1 MQIGRYKIHSIETGR
16 FALDGGAMFG
26 VVPRSLWEKPH
37 PPDERNRI
45 TMAARALLLV
55 GEGRRILI
63 DTGNGSKFSEK
74 FRSIYRIEGG
84 DSELRSSLARH
95 NVQPDEI
102 TDVIL
107 THLHFDHAGGST
119 VRAGENVVPAFP
131 NARYYVQRAQYEAA
145 MNPTERDRAS
155 FFLEDYQ
162 ILKAEGPLELTEGE
176 GEILPGIEVK
186 VFDGHTTAL
195 QAPFITDG
203 RTSLLFCADLI
214 PLAAH
219 VALPWIMAYDLRPLV
234 TLEEKRRTLEA
245 AAEEGWILY
254 FEHDPVQVSAR
265 VKRGEK
271 GFVLEDVQRTGEY

>member
-1 MQIGRYKIHSIETGR
+1 
-16 FALDGGAMFG
+16 
-26 VVPRSLWEKPH
+26 
-37 PPDERNRI
+37 
-45 TMAARALLLV
+45 
-55 GEGRRILI
+55 
-63 DTGNGSKFSEK
+63 
-74 FRSIYRIEGG
+74 
-84 DSELRSSLARH
+84 
-95 NVQPDEI
+95 
-102 TDVIL
+102 
-107 THLHFDHAGGST
+107 
-119 VRAGENVVPAFP
+119 VPAFP

-145 MNPTERDRAS
+145 MKPTERDRAS
-155 FFLEDYQ
+155 FFIEDYQ
-162 ILKAEGPLELTEGE
+162 ILKAEGLLELTEGE
-176 GEILPGIEVK
+176 REILPGIEVK

-234 TLEEKRRTLEA
+234 TLEEKRRTLKA